1 MDNKNLLLK
10 SAKNLKGTLRQFLI
24 VALLGDKSY
33 VVDLRRNDLKYEF
46 NSVGR
51 QKIISNL
58 KDNYEIRC
66 KRFSRFLNCWYFR

>member
-66 KRFSRFLNCWYFR
+66 KRFSRFLNC